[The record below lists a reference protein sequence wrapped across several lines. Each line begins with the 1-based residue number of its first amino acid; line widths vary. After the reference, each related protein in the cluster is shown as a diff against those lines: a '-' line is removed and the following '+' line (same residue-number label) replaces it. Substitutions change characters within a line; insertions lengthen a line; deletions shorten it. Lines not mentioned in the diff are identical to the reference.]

1 MYQKRKMRQEKK
13 MDNNNSNNG
22 VNKSVINW
30 YPGHM
35 AKTKREIKEK
45 LNLID
50 IVYEVIDSRM
60 PLSSK
65 IVDID
70 ELIGDKKKILVMT
83 KYDICD
89 KEETNKFIKYYEN
102 KGYIV
107 IPVDLIN
114 NSNDTK
120 KIIDVSKEILKEE
133 NEKRISKGL
142 KPRSIRALIVGVPN
156 AGKSTLINRLVGKKS
171 AGVGNKPGFTKSLS
185 WIRIN
190 KDIELLDSPGILWP
204 KMENQESAHILAS
217 LSSIK
222 EEILDNMDLSCFI
235 LKKMMELYPKNLED
249 RYGITELD
257 EDFIETFDII
267 GKRRGALSKGGV
279 ADYEKVSNI
288 IVQDLKNGYLGN
300 ITLDRLEEK

>member
-1 MYQKRKMRQEKK
+1 MPNNKKDRNVKNIEK
-13 MDNNNSNNG
+13 NNNGIAACN
-22 VNKSVINW
+22 INW

-50 IVYEVIDSRM
+50 IVYEVIDARM

-89 KEETNKFIKYYEN
+89 KEETNKFIKHYEN
-102 KGYIV
+102 LGYIV
-107 IPVDLIN
+107 IPVDLVN
-114 NSNDTK
+114 NSNDEK
-120 KIIDVSKEILKEE
+120 KIIEASKEILKDE

-171 AGVGNKPGFTKSLS
+171 AGVGNRPGFTKSLS

-204 KMENQESAHILAS
+204 KLENQESAHILAS

-222 EEILDNMDLSCFI
+222 EEIIDNMNLSCFI
-235 LKKMMELYPKNLED
+235 LKKMMKLYPKNLED

-257 EDFIETFDII
+257 EDFIETFDAI
-267 GKRRGALSKGGV
+267 GKRRGALSRGGI
-279 ADYEKVSNI
+279 ADYDKVANI
-288 IVQDLKNGYLGN
+288 IIQDLKNGYLGN
-300 ITLDRLEEK
+300 VTLDRLEE